1 MIESETVEFK
11 EKLNDKFEKEIV
23 GFLNTSRGGSLYIGM
38 DDHGKPV
45 GVGDIDK
52 VELEIKDRIKNNISP
67 SPLGLFEI
75 VTPISEDYIQII
87 ISGGNQRPYYIKKYG
102 MCPEGCYI
110 RVGTSVE
117 KMSDEMILYLFQK
130 RDKKTLR
137 SIPSERQDLT
147 FVYLTKAYEE
157 KGFDVGDNFYRQLEL
172 YCQDGTYNKLA
183 YLLSD
188 QFASP
193 FQYAK
198 YDGDDVFE
206 LVEHKDFA
214 NQSIIKSTAD
224 ILDFIN
230 SKNVTYT
237 KITPTG
243 RIDVPRINMIAMREL
258 VVNAIVHNDYRGE
271 GMPTFEEFSNRFE
284 ISSFGGLP
292 DGFTKDDFLR
302 GYSLPVN
309 PELIRVFRD
318 LGYAERL
325 GTGIR
330 RVLRFYPKE
339 IFGFS
344 PSFLRV
350 NVPFG
355 KRNVIADSAPRN
367 DSIKV
372 RAVEAIK
379 SNPSISRKELG
390 VTLGK
395 SESTAYRLLNELKED
410 GVIVREGDNRTGSW
424 VVVEGEE
431 KL

>member
-1 MIESETVEFK
+1 MTESETVEFK

-23 GFLNTSRGGSLYIGM
+23 GFLNTSRGGSIYIGM

-75 VTPISEDYIQII
+75 VTPESGDYVQIVV
-87 ISGGNQRPYYIKKYG
+87 SGGNQRPYYIKRYG

-110 RVGTSVE
+110 RVGTAVE
-117 KMSDEMILYLFQK
+117 KMSEEMILSLFQK
-130 RDKKTLR
+130 RDKRTLR
-137 SIPSERQDLT
+137 NTVSDRQDLT
-147 FVYLTKAYEE
+147 FVYLKNAYKE
-157 KGFDVGDNFYRQLEL
+157 KGYDVGDNFLRQLEL
-172 YCQDGTYNKLA
+172 YCDDGSYNKLA

-188 QFASP
+188 QFSSP

-214 NQSIIKSTAD
+214 NQSIIKTTAE
-224 ILDFIN
+224 ILEFIN

-237 KITPTG
+237 RITPTG
-243 RIDVPRINMIAMREL
+243 RIDVPKLNMIAMREL

-292 DGFTKDDFLR
+292 DGFTKEDFLR

-330 RVLRFYPKE
+330 RVLRYYPKE

-355 KRNVIADSAPRN
+355 RRDVIADAVVKD
-367 DSIKV
+367 DSDAV
-372 RAVEAIK
+372 RVVAAIK
-379 SNPSISRKELG
+379 DNRGLTRKDLAAL
-390 VTLGK
+390 LGK
-395 SESTAYRLLNELKED
+395 SESTAYRLLTKLKEK
-410 GVIVREGDNRTGSW
+410 GVIRRNGDTKAGTW
-424 VVVEGEE
+424 EVVED
-431 KL
+431 K